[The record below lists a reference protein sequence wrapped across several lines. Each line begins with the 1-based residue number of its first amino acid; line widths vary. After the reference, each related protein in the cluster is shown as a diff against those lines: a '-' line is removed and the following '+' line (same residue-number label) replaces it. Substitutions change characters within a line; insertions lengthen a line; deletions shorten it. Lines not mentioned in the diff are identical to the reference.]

1 MLRRLRQHGSSM
13 QVVSTTVSLGIKIA
27 FGRVKKNKFLFVQKM
42 S

>member
-27 FGRVKKNKFLFVQKM
+27 FGRVKKKNSFLCRK
-42 S
+42 